1 MADPA
6 GRRVGEHL
14 RRHRRVF
21 DADVCHGVSRAGKGQ
36 RHGALRGGRRER
48 LRPRQGHRRLRC
60 GGGRRRAEP
69 PEGRADAGD
78 IRGGCRAQTHAAPG
92 SPQQRPGVYQ
102 RHRQLS
108 GRCDQA
114 AHLHRL
120 LRNDQK
126 RRAVQPEGAVPHLS
140 GLCALLEPRGS
151 GDRRPRRGHRERPES
166 GSVGGEGLH
175 LGDLHRQR
183 LLQGH
188 RGVLRCPLL
197 LPEHS
202 RRHVL
207 GERGLLQ
214 AGQSPDGHHH
224 RQ

>member
-1 MADPA
+1 MADTA
-6 GRRVGEHL
+6 GRRLGEHL
-14 RRHRRVF
+14 RRHRCDP

-36 RHGALRGGRRER
+36 RHGALRRGRRER
-48 LRPRQGHRRLRC
+48 LRRRQGHCFLRR
-60 GGGRRRAEP
+60 GGGQRRPEPAE
-69 PEGRADAGD
+69 GGSGTGD
-78 IRGGCRAQTHAAPG
+78 VRGGCRAQAHAAPG
-92 SPQQRPGVYQ
+92 VPQQRPGVYQ

-151 GDRRPRRGHRERPES
+151 GDRRPRRGYGQRPES
-166 GSVGGEGLH
+166 GAVGGGGLH
-175 LGDLHRQR
+175 RGDLHRQC

-188 RGVLRCPLL
+188 CGALCRPLL
-197 LPEHS
+197 LPEHQ
-202 RRHVL
+202 RRHVH